1 MKLFEF
7 WTLPFLEK
15 KGAFDKW
22 EKQES
27 IEAKGRKAAVETII
41 KMYKDGTWRLR
52 LGLNKGSRS

>member
-7 WTLPFLEK
+7 WTLPFPEK

-52 LGLNKGSRS
+52 LGAE